1 MTPKRPR
8 DVFLAVDQ
16 LEKVIRDFRRKRL
29 RRELRGFNQPL
40 ASAFF
45 LPIQFINA
53 VERRRGDGIEG
64 TAQLLPGRFTRGK
77 AVRRFGL
84 LSFLLQTLRI
94 LSLVTL
100 GQKLS
105 EVWKSH
111 GLSKLAIDTVSVME
125 IEGCVG
131 EFECRHAA
139 RRSMRA
145 FEGHVPDRQAGH
157 LLDQADT
164 LLPGTNMPAPVIKQ
178 LKHVLISL
186 TVFGHWIKM
195 RQSLAR
201 FSGLELS
208 VHTRSLADFITTT
221 SGFRFSVHTGV
232 R

>member
-1 MTPKRPR
+1 
-8 DVFLAVDQ
+8 
-16 LEKVIRDFRRKRL
+16 
-29 RRELRGFNQPL
+29 
-40 ASAFF
+40 
-45 LPIQFINA
+45 
-53 VERRRGDGIEG
+53 
-64 TAQLLPGRFTRGK
+64 
-77 AVRRFGL
+77 
-84 LSFLLQTLRI
+84 
-94 LSLVTL
+94 
-100 GQKLS
+100 
-105 EVWKSH
+105 
-111 GLSKLAIDTVSVME
+111 ME

-131 EFECRHAA
+131 EFECGHAA

-221 SGFRFSVHTGV
+221 SGFR
-232 R
+232 